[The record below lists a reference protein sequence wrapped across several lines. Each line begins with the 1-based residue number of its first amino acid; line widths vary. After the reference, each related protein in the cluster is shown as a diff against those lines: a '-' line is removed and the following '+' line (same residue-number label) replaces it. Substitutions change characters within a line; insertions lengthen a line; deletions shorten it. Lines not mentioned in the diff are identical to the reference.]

1 MRSFKIYGIWPQ
13 ADIHT
18 HIHTYTQLP
27 QCSHASVGLAQAR
40 PNYVHLQ
47 TEEIQSFPTLR
58 ADKNT
63 VGVYAD
69 MMHTGSSRIFS
80 LLTLCIRNIDNIK
93 NMV

>member
-1 MRSFKIYGIWPQ
+1 MAVDRQ
-13 ADIHT
+13 TDIHT
-18 HIHTYTQLP
+18 HNFRNAVMLVWG
-27 QCSHASVGLAQAR
+27 SLRLAPIMCTCKQR
-40 PNYVHLQ
+40 KFSP
-47 TEEIQSFPTLR
+47 FPTLR